1 MLDSLSGS
9 RLGVWV
15 AHGEGKFNLPMSAD
29 NYNIVATY
37 GYNEYPA
44 NPNGSD
50 YNAAALASNDGR
62 HLVMMPHPE
71 RCLRPWNWAHYVET
85 RQNEQVT
92 PWIEMFVNA
101 RNWVKEQTK

>member
-1 MLDSLSGS
+1 
-9 RLGVWV
+9 
-15 AHGEGKFNLPMSAD
+15 
-29 NYNIVATY
+29 
-37 GYNEYPA
+37 
-44 NPNGSD
+44 
-50 YNAAALASNDGR
+50 
-62 HLVMMPHPE
+62 MMPHPE